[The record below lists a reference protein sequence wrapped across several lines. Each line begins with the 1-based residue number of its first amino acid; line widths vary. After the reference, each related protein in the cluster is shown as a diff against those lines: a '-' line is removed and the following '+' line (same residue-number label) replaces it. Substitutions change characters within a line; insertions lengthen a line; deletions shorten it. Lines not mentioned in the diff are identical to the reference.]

1 MAPVE
6 DSLVVMD
13 CNPRTWWC
21 LAGRV
26 LQPRTGTQRGQRGR
40 ALTEHDAEP
49 LGRAEEDAKPLET
62 HAPARGETAL
72 SPAWAPGETGAAE
85 LAREPFR
92 ILALSTRTGET
103 ECLKGEGALGSQWL
117 AVVSQRPRKASWR
130 RCRPWRDGGKGRL
143 GRGSGVCRAVCA
155 QLPGLSTGRDGTGT
169 RPLSAAPSPAGTVG
183 RARPATGRPGL
194 CSRCQRRLAEWPWQ
208 AAVIFSLLPV
218 FKARSC
224 VPFCPV
230 GLIWAAGPAVGRA
243 AGPGKLRHTLAGPQ
257 VSRMSG
263 LDIGKPRPRP
273 WLLSSLS

>member
-1 MAPVE
+1 MNLSGFSHCPRELEKLSVLKGRGHWEASGWLWSHSAP
-6 DSLVVMD
+6 
-13 CNPRTWWC
+13 
-21 LAGRV
+21 GRPPGGGAV
-26 LQPRTGTQRGQRGR
+26 
-40 ALTEHDAEP
+40 
-49 LGRAEEDAKPLET
+49 
-62 HAPARGETAL
+62 RGETVGRAG
-72 SPAWAPGETGAAE
+72 WAEGVACAE
-85 LAREPFR
+85 LCVPSF
-92 ILALSTRTGET
+92 L
-103 ECLKGEGALGSQWL
+103 
-117 AVVSQRPRKASWR
+117 
-130 RCRPWRDGGKGRL
+130 
-143 GRGSGVCRAVCA
+143 
-155 QLPGLSTGRDGTGT
+155 GLSTGRDGTGT
-169 RPLSAAPSPAGTVG
+169 RPLSAALSPAGTVG

-257 VSRMSG
+257 VTRMSG